1 MYEHKHTCWMLDM
14 AIRCEEQDKE
24 VEFTHGLRKFFGE
37 VQTVCHKAV
46 IEPRKE
52 GRGKR
57 YTRPA
62 DIPYNFTM
70 LDENVKVQGAH
81 RAFEMKRPWG
91 KNSNEAE
98 DDELEHPVVKFSLCF
113 STDEDP
119 DEIMSAVGVEWSKT
133 GGTMMFK
140 KQLATFREVT
150 PVVIFRLLNSCTR
163 ETIIAEFTAI
173 LKDALE
179 RMNMEDMEEDGEFRD
194 AVI

>member
-1 MYEHKHTCWMLDM
+1 M
-14 AIRCEEQDKE
+14 
-24 VEFTHGLRKFFGE
+24 
-37 VQTVCHKAV
+37 
-46 IEPRKE
+46 
-52 GRGKR
+52 
-57 YTRPA
+57 
-62 DIPYNFTM
+62 
-70 LDENVKVQGAH
+70 
-81 RAFEMKRPWG
+81 
-91 KNSNEAE
+91 
-98 DDELEHPVVKFSLCF
+98 EHPVVKFSLCF

-194 AVI
+194 AVIPPFSLTVKVPKIQGEDTSVFQGWKGRDNWHRKCIHIGVDKEHQKLVLTLVDEAKRCQLVCAQVGETYDSDTL